1 MFISIKIL
9 PLQLV
14 SWMDKVK
21 GKWVS
26 VSIPKGFSRRIRA
39 ILGFV
44 ADESLAEY
52 ARQAIQVRLK
62 DDENRAEEA
71 KMEEKEIRER
81 LQ

>member
-1 MFISIKIL
+1 MLSE
-9 PLQLV
+9 
-14 SWMDKVK
+14 VK
-21 GKWVS
+21 QRWVS

>member
-1 MFISIKIL
+1 M
-9 PLQLV
+9 
-14 SWMDKVK
+14 MGNVK
-21 GKWVS
+21 QRWVS
-26 VSIPKGFSRRIRA
+26 VSIPRGFVRRIRA

-52 ARQAIQVRLK
+52 ARQAIQERLR

-81 LQ
+81 LKGDSL

>member
-1 MFISIKIL
+1 
-9 PLQLV
+9 
-14 SWMDKVK
+14 MDKVK

-26 VSIPKGFSRRIRA
+26 VSIPKGFSRRIRV

-81 LQ
+81 LE